1 MSAFLPQVL
10 LLCGNPVEA
19 RWGATLMPAL
29 QALPC
34 LHTLDVDEELLGD
47 FQAALPGKGWDRETE
62 KGCWRQG
69 VKHVDKDLGA
79 LRAFVVPYGLRMACL
94 PT

>member
-1 MSAFLPQVL
+1 
-10 LLCGNPVEA
+10 
-19 RWGATLMPAL
+19 MPAL
-29 QALPC
+29 LALPC

-69 VKHVDKDLGA
+69 VKARRRVSVWTRTWGLFVPLWCLMDCEWPAYL
-79 LRAFVVPYGLRMACL
+79 LRCWRLC
-94 PT
+94 